1 MTRSTLVIAMS
12 FALIAPALAQQPA
25 AGDAARGKALYMRD
39 ACYTCHGT
47 TGASTSFM
55 GPKLA
60 HTNLTAG
67 EILRQLRRP
76 RAQMPAYT
84 EKVLSDGDAADIA
97 AYVLSLS
104 REPAPTGKDIPL
116 LNQ

>member
-1 MTRSTLVIAMS
+1 MMRMPLITL
-12 FALIAPALAQQPA
+12 LIVAQTASALAQQSA
-25 AGDAARGKALYMRD
+25 AGDVTRGKALYMRD

-47 TGASTSFM
+47 TGASTSFV
-55 GPKLA
+55 GPKLV
-60 HTNLTAG
+60 HSGLTAAL
-67 EILRQLRRP
+67 ILRQLRHP

-84 EKVLSDGDAADIA
+84 EKVLSDSDAADIA

-104 REPAPTGKDIPL
+104 QGPAPTGKDIPL

>member
-1 MTRSTLVIAMS
+1 MTRFSLVWLSI
-12 FALIAPALAQQPA
+12 ALATPA
-25 AGDAARGKALYMRD
+25 MAQGASPGDVARGKEIYMRD

-47 TGASTSFM
+47 TGASTSFV

-60 HTNLTAG
+60 HAGLTAG

-84 EKVLSDGDAADIA
+84 EKVLPDSEAADVIA
-97 AYVLSLS
+97 YIQSLS
-104 REPAPTGKDIPL
+104 QEPAPTGKDIPL
-116 LNQ
+116 LNR